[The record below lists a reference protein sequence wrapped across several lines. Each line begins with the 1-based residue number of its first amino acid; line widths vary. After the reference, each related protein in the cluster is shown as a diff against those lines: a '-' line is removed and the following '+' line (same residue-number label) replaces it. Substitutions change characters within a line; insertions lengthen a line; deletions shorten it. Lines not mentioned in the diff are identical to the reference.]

1 MRLALLQASCA
12 KVRIDLFIV
21 QFICTD
27 EADLQSVESCPN
39 SQSAIPVPRV
49 EHLIQQ
55 VVYYIGVTL
64 TMLRPFD

>member
-1 MRLALLQASCA
+1 ML

-27 EADLQSVESCPN
+27 EADLQSVERCPN
-39 SQSAIPVPRV
+39 PQSAISVPRV

-55 VVYYIGVTL
+55 VVYYIRVTL
-64 TMLRPFD
+64 TTLRPFD